1 MMMGRRGWIGLAVV
15 LFLATFGIY
24 GISFVF
30 YVILTVVG
38 ALVVAYYFGMEESTE
53 RLKEWKNIPLYSP
66 GIQVVKVKME
76 GSFKI
81 KKMDKRITGSSVIDE
96 ALQSVMEYASRDYIK
111 NWYREVSDDDLF
123 LLEIQQC
130 VQKVFITFSQRSK
143 DVDWM
148 PYFTHRMVDD
158 LASHIRLYT
167 RAMEKAKVANK
178 DERGP
183 LLEQNFFDLEIKMEG
198 DICRDLV
205 SLSPEDERQYLQ
217 DLSDVLLFLLLPTE
231 DYNNKPFRYIIREV
245 LVNGIFIPTIDL
257 ISDPDYINT
266 YIAWM
271 CKEGSLINEMF
282 MFVIKTTDSID
293 ELASVIEQ
301 LDCDIAKWRSKDTG
315 GSDDSLIKQNL
326 KSLRYVKSMCQEK
339 IKRLQQGID
348 DTEFAP
354 DVPDYCRSRSLFV
367 LSFDDI
373 INNNIALTVFI
384 EFLTSVGG
392 ESLIYFYL
400 NVESFRTTAE
410 LQLKVIN
417 CNMENPNIS
426 KSHQDLEPLRK
437 AAILIYNQY
446 LSEKAPSRIRIEQD
460 ILKRCLGNIK
470 SKYISSEAFDE
481 VQARVYQLL
490 HDKDY
495 YESFI
500 ESPVYLK
507 LLEDLGFS
515 SDKNDNSKSLSMEDV
530 HRIIWFNNDLT
541 DSSDNTST
549 SSLYSSN
556 SRSNSPYKTN
566 NAEFSIKAQISQTG
580 VVRESEKAGKSYA
593 VFSIRVT
600 KKLVDDEEIWDVYR
614 RFSDFHDLQMIM
626 SEKLPHFHGPSL
638 PPKTLLKNTG
648 KEFLEK
654 RRKALDNYLQTLL
667 SPQLW
672 EQHPRV
678 KEFVLKFL
686 APGMWERHK
695 SDLAR
700 KMDTIVNPL
709 KSVGHAVIQMP
720 ENIKNIS
727 QDGLSRLR
735 GDSFKGSGSSLNQGT
750 KVGAGLDLE
759 IGENIPLRI
768 MLLLMDEVFDLRQ
781 KNQWLRR
788 QIVRVLKQLI
798 KSILGD
804 RMNKKI
810 VEHVDWMTS
819 AEQVAEYIKA
829 FRDSFWPEGVL
840 SEPRPDRDH
849 NSKMRT
855 RVVCRAKMLG
865 SIPDELRHFLGSD
878 TARIGVT
885 RVFDMFQYRS
895 LNRRLVYV
903 VLEGII
909 ETLFPQNKFKEL
921 FRKLHSQSDRLK
933 VASLRE
939 ESEKQSS
946 TNRGSK
952 T

>member
-1 MMMGRRGWIGLAVV
+1 MMGRQGWFILAV
-15 LFLATFGIY
+15 LLYLATFGVY
-24 GISFVF
+24 GISLIF
-30 YVILTVVG
+30 YVILSIIG
-38 ALVVAYYFGMEESTE
+38 ALAVAYYYGMEESME
-53 RLKEWKNIPLYSP
+53 KLKELKNMLLYSP
-66 GIQVVKVKME
+66 GILKVKQKME

-96 ALQSVMEYASRDYIK
+96 VLQSVMEYISRDYIK
-111 NWYREVSDDDLF
+111 NWYRDVSDDDLF

-143 DVDWM
+143 DVDWS
-148 PYFTHRMVDD
+148 PYFTHRIVDD
-158 LASHIRLYT
+158 LASHIRLYV

-183 LLEQNFFDLEIKMEG
+183 LLEQNFFDLEIKMEV

-231 DYNNKPFRYIIREV
+231 DYNNKPFRYIMREV

-257 ISDPDYINT
+257 LSEPDYINS

-271 CKEGSLINEMF
+271 CKKGSLINETF
-282 MFVIKTTDSID
+282 MFVIRTTDSID
-293 ELASVIEQ
+293 ELCSVIEQ
-301 LDCDIAKWRSKDTG
+301 LDCDIGKWRSKDSG
-315 GSDDSLIKQNL
+315 GSDDSMIKQNL
-326 KSLRYVKSMCQEK
+326 QSLLYVKELCQQK
-339 IKRLQQGID
+339 IKRLQQGIV

-354 DVPDYCRSRSLFV
+354 DVPEYCRTRSLFV
-367 LSFDDI
+367 LSLDDI
-373 INNNIALTVFI
+373 IQNNIALTVFI
-384 EFLTSVGG
+384 EFMTSVGG
-392 ESLIYFYL
+392 ENLIYFYL
-400 NVESFRTTAE
+400 NVEGFRTTAE
-410 LQLKVIN
+410 LQVKVIR
-417 CNMENPNIS
+417 CNNENPNIS
-426 KSHQDLEPLRK
+426 QSHQDLEPLRK
-437 AAILIYNQY
+437 AATLIYNQY
-446 LSEKAPSRIRIEQD
+446 LSEKAPSRIKIESD
-460 ILKRCLGNIK
+460 ILKRCLSYIK
-470 SKYISSEAFDE
+470 SKSLIAEVFDE

-490 HDKDY
+490 HEKEY
-495 YESFI
+495 YETFI
-500 ESPVYLK
+500 QSPVYLK
-507 LLEDLGFS
+507 LLEELGFS
-515 SDKNDNSKSLSMEDV
+515 NDKNDNSDGLSLEDV
-530 HRIIWFNNDLT
+530 QRIIWFKNDMN
-541 DSSDNTST
+541 DSSDSTST
-549 SSLYSSN
+549 SSSLYDNN
-556 SRSNSPYKTN
+556 SRSNSPYTSN
-566 NAEFSIKAQISQTG
+566 NTSFTIKAQISQTG
-580 VVRESEKAGKSYA
+580 IVRESEKSGKSYA

-600 KKLVDDEEIWDVYR
+600 KILCDDEEIWDVYR

-638 PPKTLLKNTG
+638 PPKTFLKKTG
-648 KEFLEK
+648 EEFLEK

-667 SPQLW
+667 SPKLW
-672 EQHPRV
+672 DQHPRV

-709 KSVGHAVIQMP
+709 KTVGHAVIQMP

-727 QDGLSRLR
+727 HDGLSRLR
-735 GDSFKGSGSSLNQGT
+735 GDSLKGGSLNQGT
-750 KVGAGLDLE
+750 KVGAGLDPE

-768 MLLLMDEVFDLRQ
+768 MLLLMDEVFDLRL

-798 KSILGD
+798 KAILGD

-810 VEHVDWMTS
+810 VEHVDFMTS

-840 SEPRPDRDH
+840 AEPRPERDH
-849 NSKMRT
+849 NTKMRT

-903 VLEGII
+903 VLEGVI

-921 FRKLHSQSDRLK
+921 FRKLHSQSDRLR
-933 VASLRE
+933 VASSRN
-939 ESEKQSS
+939 ESENQSS